1 MRSPWIFAAWLAMIL
16 FGAAQPL
23 HAEDTVA
30 LRVGQPAPNFSLPDQ
45 NGKLHALADYRG
57 KWLTLY
63 FYPKDDTPGC
73 TKQACTFRDE
83 LGELST
89 LGTEVVGISVD
100 DSKSHADFARKYN
113 LPFTLL
119 ADTKGETAA
128 RYDSLRSLLNFKMAK
143 RNTFL
148 IDPEGNIARI
158 YLSVSPANNP
168 AEVIADL
175 KKLKGL

>member
-1 MRSPWIFAAWLAMIL
+1 MNPFFLSTTLIAMIFF
-16 FGAAQPL
+16 FGSPAARAEPL
-23 HAEDTVA
+23 QI
-30 LRVGQPAPNFSLPDQ
+30 GQAAPDFSLPDQ
-45 NGKLHALADYRG
+45 DGKLHALADYRG

-83 LGELST
+83 IGELSA
-89 LGTEVVGISVD
+89 LGTAVVGISVD
-100 DSKSHADFARKYN
+100 DSASHAAFARKYN

-128 RYDSLRSLLNFKMAK
+128 RYDSLRSLLNLKMAK

-148 IDPEGNIARI
+148 IDPEGRIARI

-168 AEVIADL
+168 TEVIEDL
-175 KKLKGL
+175 KKLKGS